1 MAEPVL
7 RARARQVGCDAEGK
21 LVALEVHLYNNGGCS
36 LDLSGS
42 VMDRAL
48 LHCDCVYRYLQ
59 PF

>member
-1 MAEPVL
+1 VL